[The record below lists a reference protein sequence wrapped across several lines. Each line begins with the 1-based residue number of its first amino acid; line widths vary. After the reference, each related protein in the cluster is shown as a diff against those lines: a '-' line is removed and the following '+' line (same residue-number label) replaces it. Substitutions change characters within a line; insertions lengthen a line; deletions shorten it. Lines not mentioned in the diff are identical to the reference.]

1 MSLGKTALIGVGFAS
16 RATLVR
22 EELGVP
28 EPESELPS
36 PRDLLEL
43 VAVESPAD
51 GDANWREVLVTGIAG
66 LVVGG
71 VAR

>member
-16 RATLVR
+16 RVTLVR

-43 VAVESPAD
+43 VAVELPAD
-51 GDANWREVLVTGIAG
+51 WDADWLEVLVTGVAG

-71 VAR
+71 EAR

>member
-1 MSLGKTALIGVGFAS
+1 MSFGKTALISVGFAS

-43 VAVESPAD
+43 VAVESPTDRDAD
-51 GDANWREVLVTGIAG
+51 WLEVLVTGVAG
-66 LVVGG
+66 FVVGG

>member
-1 MSLGKTALIGVGFAS
+1 MSLGKTALIDVGFAS

-28 EPESELPS
+28 EPESEFPS

-43 VAVESPAD
+43 VAVELPAD
-51 GDANWREVLVTGIAG
+51 WDADWLEVPFTEVTG